1 MDQNLGSPLIYFFY
15 MHTIIWQK
23 YVIFFH
29 LFFFFCARPFDQKLW
44 STLIY
49 FFVHV
54 QPFDQKL
61 RSSLIYLFYLYTI
74 IRPNIRVLI
83 DFLFSIFTQPF
94 EQIIW
99 GKGGGRGV
107 VACGTSNYRNPVCKF
122 AKFLFT
128 EPIEWKTSSPAKLLI
143 ECNSGRNK

>member
-1 MDQNLGSPLIYFFY
+1 MLPLRYGILTEIKRTTIGPEFRVPVDLFLLYAHDHLTKICNLLSFIL
-15 MHTIIWQK
+15 
-23 YVIFFH
+23 
-29 LFFFFCARPFDQKLW
+29 FFFCARPFDQKLW

-99 GKGGGRGV
+99 GKGGGRAV

-128 EPIEWKTSSPAKLLI
+128 EPIE
-143 ECNSGRNK
+143 